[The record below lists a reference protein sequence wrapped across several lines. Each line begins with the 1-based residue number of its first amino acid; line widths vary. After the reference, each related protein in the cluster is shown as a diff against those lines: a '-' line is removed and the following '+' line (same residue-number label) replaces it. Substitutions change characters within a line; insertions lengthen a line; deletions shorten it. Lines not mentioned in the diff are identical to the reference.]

1 MSNREQNRE
10 FDEAVRRIGRVLRR
24 ELDAAER
31 RRLHDEI
38 TGRGYTLQEMIDIG
52 LAMFPK

>member
-1 MSNREQNRE
+1 MSNREQNRQ
-10 FDEAVRRIGRVLRR
+10 FDEAVRQIEKVLTRK
-24 ELDAAER
+24 LDAAER

-38 TGRGYTLQEMIDIG
+38 TRQDYDLQEIIEIG